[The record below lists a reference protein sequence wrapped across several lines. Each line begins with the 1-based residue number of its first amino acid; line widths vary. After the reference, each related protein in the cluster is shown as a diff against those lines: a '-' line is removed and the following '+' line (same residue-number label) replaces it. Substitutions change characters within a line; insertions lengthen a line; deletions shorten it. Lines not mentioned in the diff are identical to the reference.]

1 MSHHFKISVQA
12 VDHADAPA
20 LIFNVASH
28 DDLIVTIERVRR
40 MNIVSDKEAPAFAV
54 GLKLLAEVVIQ
65 HRDDPLF
72 ADLSNAIPAFIKQLK
87 TR

>member
-1 MSHHFKISVQA
+1 MSHHFKISVRA

-20 LIFNVASH
+20 LMFDVASH
-28 DDLIVTIERVRR
+28 DDLIATVERVRR
-40 MNIVSDKEAPAFAV
+40 MNIVSDQEAPAFAL

-72 ADLSNAIPAFIKQLK
+72 ADLSNIVPAFIKRLK
-87 TR
+87 AR